1 MEQATEIKLSI
12 LDLAMKGGWIMV
24 VLAILSI
31 IAVYIFIERFIVVK
45 RAPNIDKSFMER
57 IREYIKDGKIDSA
70 KALCSGSDTPIAR
83 MIEKGLSRLGRPLND
98 INTAIENVG
107 NLEVAKL
114 EKGVTLLSMIAS
126 AAPMI
131 GFLGT
136 VTGMI
141 RAFYNMSM
149 AGNNIDIELLS
160 SGIYEA
166 MVTTV
171 GGLIVGILAYV
182 FYTIIVAKI
191 QNVVNLLESKTTEF
205 MDVLNEPAKNL
216 IAMAIKTRNKIGVSF
231 NSSSMSDLVFL
242 LLIFFMLT
250 STLVAPN
257 AIKLLL
263 PSSNSK
269 TMAKQTVTV
278 YINDLFQYYVDETP
292 VTDEELASSI
302 SAKIEGQTDAT
313 IVLRSDK
320 SVPVQYVVNV
330 IDAVNEINNATQ
342 QNHKVILAT
351 SPKK

>member
-1 MEQATEIKLSI
+1 
-12 LDLAMKGGWIMV
+12 
-24 VLAILSI
+24 
-31 IAVYIFIERFIVVK
+31 
-45 RAPNIDKSFMER
+45 
-57 IREYIKDGKIDSA
+57 
-70 KALCSGSDTPIAR
+70 
-83 MIEKGLSRLGRPLND
+83 
-98 INTAIENVG
+98 
-107 NLEVAKL
+107 
-114 EKGVTLLSMIAS
+114 
-126 AAPMI
+126 
-131 GFLGT
+131 
-136 VTGMI
+136 
-141 RAFYNMSM
+141 
-149 AGNNIDIELLS
+149 
-160 SGIYEA
+160 
-166 MVTTV
+166 
-171 GGLIVGILAYV
+171 
-182 FYTIIVAKI
+182 
-191 QNVVNLLESKTTEF
+191 
-205 MDVLNEPAKNL
+205 
-216 IAMAIKTRNKIGVSF
+216 MAIKTRNKIGVSF

-302 SAKIEGQTDAT
+302 IAKIEGQSDAT

-330 IDAVNEINNATQ
+330 IDAVNEINNNNQ